1 MTTLIF
7 DIEANGLLD
16 TIDTIWCIGITD
28 AEGGPVDIYTD
39 HDSDYRPLQE
49 GLDRLSAADTVVAHN
64 GLGYDLQAINMLY
77 PNTLRFEQ
85 MYDTMVA
92 GMLAEPERRSHAI
105 KSYGEQF
112 KAPKGDFSDFSRY
125 SKEMVTYM
133 EQDVKI
139 GLKVYQ
145 YVSSK
150 ITSQKALETEH
161 KVQWTICLMERHG
174 YRLDVEK
181 AQELASELRGEVA
194 DIEYRLEQVFGEQYV
209 PKKAT
214 WDWTECRW
222 ASVETIT
229 PKTDNKRYAYTKG
242 ASFCAIKP
250 EMFNPASRA
259 QIARRLMSKYP
270 EWKPSV
276 WTTTGLPKVDEKTL
290 GGLDYPEAKLMN
302 RYLTVAK
309 MLGQLSD
316 GKNGWLKLVTEQGY
330 VHGRV
335 KSIGCRTHRS
345 SHFSP
350 NMAQV
355 SKKDLRMRSVWIPD
369 EGHVQ
374 VGCDASGLELR
385 MLGHYLGRY
394 DGGEY
399 AEAVVNGTSADGT
412 DAHTKM
418 QRAVGYHSRDIVKAL
433 TYATLYGAGN
443 SKLGEITNKDR
454 KHGGGKMVPKSQ
466 EAKLG
471 GQIRRKVENGIRGFG
486 QLDTVCKAKDKAQ
499 GYVKG
504 LDGRKVDTAGQ
515 HSALNTVLQS
525 AGAIVMKK
533 AIELFHFELCK
544 EAGLVDDQ
552 WNPVGWHYLAQVHDE
567 VQFSCEPQLAEQIG
581 QLFQQ
586 SITLAGERLKLRCVL
601 DGEYMIGDSWASCH

>member
-16 TIDTIWCIGITD
+16 TINTIWCIGITD

-39 HDSDYRPLQE
+39 HDSDYPPLQQ

-64 GLGYDLQAINMLY
+64 GIGYDLPAINMLY

-92 GMLAEPERRSHAI
+92 GMLAEPTRRSHAI
-105 KSYGEQF
+105 KSYGAQF
-112 KAPKGDFSDFSRY
+112 NAPKGDFSDFSKY
-125 SKEMVTYM
+125 SKEMVRYM
-133 EQDVKI
+133 EQDVRI

-145 YVSSK
+145 YVSGMIKSPE
-150 ITSQKALETEH
+150 ALQTEH
-161 KVQWTICLMERHG
+161 RVQLTLCLMERHG
-174 YRLDVEK
+174 YRLDIEK
-181 AQELASELRGEVA
+181 AQELEAELRGEVA

-209 PKKAT
+209 PKKAA

-242 ASFCAIKP
+242 AAFCAIKP
-250 EMFNPASRA
+250 EMFNPGSRT
-259 QIARRLMSKYP
+259 QIARRLMAKYP
-270 EWKPSV
+270 KWKPSV
-276 WTTTGLPKVDEKTL
+276 WTDNGQPKVDEKTL
-290 GGLDYPEAKLMN
+290 GGLEYPEARLMN
-302 RYLTVAK
+302 RYLSVAK

-316 GKNGWLKLVTEQGY
+316 GKNGWLKLVTDQGY

-355 SKKDLRMRSVWIPD
+355 SKKDLRMREVWVPD

-399 AEAVVNGTSADGT
+399 AEAVVNGSSADGT

-418 QRAVGYHSRDIVKAL
+418 KRAVGFHSRDIVKAL
-433 TYATLYGAGN
+433 VYATLYGAGN
-443 SKLGEITNKDR
+443 AKLGEIANKDR
-454 KHGGGKMVPKSQ
+454 KAAGERMVAKSQ

-471 GQIRRKVENGIRGFG
+471 GQIRRKVENGIKGFG
-486 QLDTVCKAKDKAQ
+486 QLDTICKAKDKAQ
-499 GYVKG
+499 GCIKG
-504 LDGRKVDTAGQ
+504 LDGRRVETAGQ

-544 EAGLVDDQ
+544 EAKLVDDQ
-552 WNPVGWHYLAQVHDE
+552 WNPIGWHYLAQVHDE
-567 VQFSCEPQLAEQIG
+567 VQFSCEPEIAERLG

-586 SITLAGERLKLRCVL
+586 SIQMAGERLGLRCRL
-601 DGEYMIGDSWASCH
+601 DGEYMVGANWAECH